1 MKLRKF
7 TVKEFKSIWGSG
19 PIEVDDSV
27 TCLVGKNESGKTALL
42 TALYRTNPII
52 PEDGCFNLTYD
63 YPKREVEDYRFA
75 VEKGDRQE
83 AVVVD
88 CVYELEAEDKAV
100 VADTFGENTL
110 KNNELRQLTYYV
122 KRPSDF
128 QLVVNDQAARE
139 HLASNSG
146 FPTLLQDS
154 LKAASNWEDF
164 AILLGDSEPNDAVE
178 ACKEV
183 VGKITEHGLA
193 RYIVDS
199 LLWPRASKFLYFDE
213 YYQMTGRNNPGLRK
227 SLVFADSRK
236 IYSAD
241 SGTGASIAAVIGA
254 DRRGSDESL
263 RKFSGELPAEGAAIL
278 RAGTAAQR
286 ALLPTR
292 PGALQG
298 LYNGVDRV
306 LRSGRVVAIGRGMS

>member
-1 MKLRKF
+1 M
-7 TVKEFKSIWGSG
+7 EFKSIWDSG

-42 TALYRTNPII
+42 TALYRTNSIV

-63 YPKREVEDYRFA
+63 YPKREVEDCRFA

-100 VADTFGENTL
+100 IADTFGAKTLEND
-110 KNNELRQLTYYV
+110 ELRQPTYYG

-146 FPTLLQDS
+146 FPTRLQDS
-154 LKAASNWEDF
+154 LKAASNWKDF
-164 AILLGDSEPNDAVE
+164 EIFLGDSEPNDAVE
-178 ACKEV
+178 ACEEV

-199 LLWPRASKFLYFDE
+199 LLWPRAPKFLYFDE
-213 YYQMTGRNNPGLRK
+213 YYQMT
-227 SLVFADSRK
+227 
-236 IYSAD
+236 
-241 SGTGASIAAVIGA
+241 
-254 DRRGSDESL
+254 RRTIQVCA
-263 RKFSGELPAEGAAIL
+263 K
-278 RAGTAAQR
+278 
-286 ALLPTR
+286 
-292 PGALQG
+292 
-298 LYNGVDRV
+298 V
-306 LRSGRVVAIGRGMS
+306 